1 MPHPY
6 TPRDRKSSGE
16 KRIVEPKRTH
26 SPCPTPPE
34 ARAPLLVI
42 AGSKVFRVRTA
53 SYLLN
58 AERQS
63 DGWRVMLRGGRTEG
77 ATPLVEWSGLRRERA
92 LHPFSRMYLVSADDR
107 AFEVRF
113 DADAAGR
120 CHISGDARTNRL
132 RVMLCGD
139 TPCAD
144 TPSDAENLSLV
155 ASLREGAS
163 VESAASI
170 LWPGHRV
177 SVHIVQGRHE
187 LTAEKLALIPGPPAR
202 AMTGDAPLNRGYV
215 LGEMELSVDALP

>member
-1 MPHPY
+1 
-6 TPRDRKSSGE
+6 
-16 KRIVEPKRTH
+16 
-26 SPCPTPPE
+26 
-34 ARAPLLVI
+34 
-42 AGSKVFRVRTA
+42 
-53 SYLLN
+53 
-58 AERQS
+58 
-63 DGWRVMLRGGRTEG
+63 
-77 ATPLVEWSGLRRERA
+77 
-92 LHPFSRMYLVSADDR
+92 MYLVSADDR

-132 RVMLCGD
+132 RVMLCGDTPCAD

-202 AMTGDAPLNRGYV
+202 AMTGDAPLNWGYV
-215 LGEMELSVDALP
+215 LGEMELSVNALPWEHGALPPGLRSDLPFRG